1 MANLEQSEAEQN
13 RSVTGQDKSSLVLNP
28 AAGRDALSVPCLIPS
43 FAEAREL
50 VPTPYSC
57 LVLQTHR
64 RHVVLPPMYLQ
75 KKRTGIQQELNAELL
90 KFSESLKGVPL
101 AYEDIKIIGRH
112 GDIFDD
118 QGYIHLNIE
127 ASFVVFK
134 PKKRQTLV
142 KELQRA
148 QPLEHVPPKNYTC
161 ITIVPRTIHTISPT
175 LPCGLLPE
183 DDQLKG
189 QHFDTIAEIRH
200 KRQKVSDTLRTEN
213 FQDPFQKWQE
223 RWRISFSYPSAGVI
237 NKIGVG
243 HAGCL
248 VHGCFN
254 ASVVKPTQLTS
265 EQWRD
270 SGLKLGESLTFEVF
284 QLDAD
289 VAGVLLIRGRLEKS
303 RLNELLS
310 SFDTTETGQDET
322 MEMTP
327 GVDLTED
334 QSEMSEALK
343 PRKKKKKKDKEK
355 DNQALEEVETDEAGG
370 CEVNGN
376 GTEVDSDPSS
386 CLKEKKKKKR
396 KKEKKESDTEL
407 PSLRVDLPGSDSSG
421 YLSDKSSKKRK
432 AQEDGVQED
441 ANGIAAKKKKKI
453 K

>member
-1 MANLEQSEAEQN
+1 MANLEQPEAEQN

-28 AAGRDALSVPCLIPS
+28 AAGRDALSVPCLIPC

-64 RHVVLPPMYLQ
+64 RHVVLPPMYLH

-118 QGYIHLNIE
+118 LGYIHLNIE

-142 KELQRA
+142 
-148 QPLEHVPPKNYTC
+148 
-161 ITIVPRTIHTISPT
+161 
-175 LPCGLLPE
+175 
-183 DDQLKG
+183 
-189 QHFDTIAEIRH
+189 
-200 KRQKVSDTLRTEN
+200 
-213 FQDPFQKWQE
+213 
-223 RWRISFSYPSAGVI
+223 GVI

-327 GVDLTED
+327 EVDLTED
-334 QSEMSEALK
+334 QSEMSEASK
-343 PRKKKKKKDKEK
+343 PKKKKDKEK
-355 DNQALEEVETDEAGG
+355 DNQALEAVETDEAGR

-386 CLKEKKKKKR
+386 CLKEKKKKKS
-396 KKEKKESDTEL
+396 KKEKKESDNEL

-441 ANGIAAKKKKKI
+441 ANGITAKKKKKM